1 MPVISA
7 FRKTLLNSQPL
18 PTDKNLNPLT
28 KPPIETFSGVNFGF
42 SDLVERQAEIE
53 QRSLTPN
60 ATPPENKFSISS
72 LRPEIVSTFRPFD
85 TFSLENYEEK
95 LSILSLEAKIEKN
108 DIDLIFSRINSQITG
123 SLEVKKVE
131 NISIASDLVDKY
143 FKIANVI
150 DKTRKGIDF
159 YGSSNLI
166 YASSKNMM
174 MRSDVSRGPRSSQE
188 SSNVIEEEFSINRT
202 FLGIDPSSFSNTV
215 LFRSLAT
222 SLMLPSSIIFSNIN
236 TGRFSSPFIYT
247 PVHSFLDRLSK
258 KDVSNIDDFISLE
271 SSLPSGHADRIQL
284 LSEAL
289 SFELTTTSGCIKNE
303 YPAPAMIVINDV
315 GYDQF
320 TPSFSGTS
328 PTLTNL
334 SVIKKIENDGII
346 KSIFILDPKNYSIG
360 TLSYYGSLES
370 FIEPAV
376 TDPSLGI
383 SFHNA
388 ASSLYSKAEEYLDK
402 VSKIRSI
409 NIENPLSP
417 TKIISECC
425 SKIYDS
431 GNSTSQQ
438 SSSKIEQIRQ
448 LAIISNLSSIIT
460 IQGIVPRYR
469 IFNILLAGSDLNTI
483 RQGDNASQT
492 ARSASAERN
501 AGSSG
506 VALANPI
513 IQSTRGMSGR
523 TKPTSQTDASSAR
536 TANQPQETNAINI
549 LTTQTFSTKDIRK
562 NILMGG
568 ELYPGIKPK
577 TRDEDSQ
584 KEKNDEGIKEKL
596 YQASKDTQAETFDPK
611 QTLGKKFA
619 VSECS
624 YEDILKSIYE
634 FRQNDVSSLNKEEN
648 TVSDIIEMI
657 RRLGFR
663 SNQNDPAPYM
673 TDKNLYQEFFD
684 AFPKTNDASNQNTVT
699 VASFLS
705 SITKPNTV
713 ATKMNDVYLSIS
725 RKFDTKAN
733 TVNYL
738 NTSKT
743 FTYQLDSSKIKFIIF
758 ELICSILSFLKSHS
772 VSSFEGQAPAT
783 YSMSMQSLTLKYVGS
798 DSALADDL
806 LYLKRLSEHTG
817 RFSNFSYSSKSFSSG
832 EIKNSMKNLDVL
844 NDILFERYHVIRSYL
859 RSYLSSISD
868 FNALMKSQDII
879 DFVQRV
885 KSLNKYDTIKNSSIE
900 SSTYRKFLFDE
911 SVNIENGKYLSQYS
925 YLNYITKNIGEI
937 ISHSPT
943 ILAIG
948 LPEKSIEELRRSN
961 DIPNFFSER
970 YIEIE
975 VSKRNL
981 QIDLPYF
988 TTTLRFFPFL
998 EVIPRISQESI
1009 DSNASS
1015 LGVWEI
1021 SKEFDYL
1028 IYNSSSSSW
1037 EKFNRDQALTIVI
1050 EKTGLTKSESLAI
1063 LLNHI
1068 LDSIYRLV
1076 HYVSFGTDLKMVGSG
1091 LDNMMSK
1098 SGYDF
1103 FKTFSFLG
1111 NLYVDVTIDQLV
1123 EKDNA
1128 TKSYRILPYSDLK
1141 KEVISKIDQ
1150 STHRMLTF
1158 IMKKFVFK
1166 NELIVSSFINQIPF
1180 ERVYFVGLCS
1190 GDFLINNQSISEEKN
1205 KYQLDIRSN
1214 ILDQFG
1220 IATENS
1226 SYGYIKFTDKEILGR
1241 MISHEFSSRVS
1252 LVSS

>member
-53 QRSLTPN
+53 QRSLSPN
-60 ATPPENKFSISS
+60 AIPPENKFSISS

-131 NISIASDLVDKY
+131 NISIASGLVDKY
-143 FKIANVI
+143 FKIANAI
-150 DKTRKGIDF
+150 DRTRKGIDF

-166 YASSKNMM
+166 YGSAKNTM
-174 MRSDVSRGPRSSQE
+174 MRSDVSRGPISNWQKE
-188 SSNVIEEEFSINRT
+188 SSNVTEEEFSINRT

-222 SLMLPSSIIFSNIN
+222 SLMLPSSTIFLN
-236 TGRFSSPFIYT
+236 TNTSFGRFSSPLIYT
-247 PVHSFLDRLSK
+247 PVHSFLDKLSK
-258 KDVSNIDDFISLE
+258 RDVSNIDDFISLE
-271 SSLPSGHADRIQL
+271 SSLPSDHADRIQL

-289 SFELTTTSGCIKNE
+289 SFELTTTSGCVKNE
-303 YPAPAMIVINDV
+303 YPSPATIVDNDV
-315 GYDQF
+315 GYNPF
-320 TPSFSGTS
+320 TPSFFGTS

-334 SVIKKIENDGII
+334 SIIRKTENDGKA
-346 KSIFILDPKNYSIG
+346 KSIFILDPKSYSNG
-360 TLSYYGSLES
+360 ASTYYGSLES

-383 SFHNA
+383 LFYNA
-388 ASSLYSKAEEYLDK
+388 ANSLYSKAEEYLDK

-409 NIENPLSP
+409 DTKNTLSP
-417 TKIISECC
+417 TKIVSECC
-425 SKIYDS
+425 SKIYES
-431 GNSTSQQ
+431 GNSTSQD
-438 SSSKIEQIRQ
+438 SSLKIDQIRQ
-448 LAIISNLSSIIT
+448 LVIMSNLCSIIT
-460 IQGIVPRYR
+460 IQGIVPRHR
-469 IFNILLAGSDLNTI
+469 IFNILLNDSTSRSVNVSQSSSAQFSVAGIAGIAN
-483 RQGDNASQT
+483 
-492 ARSASAERN
+492 SAVGAVRNLSGPKSTSSA
-501 AGSSG
+501 A
-506 VALANPI
+506 
-513 IQSTRGMSGR
+513 
-523 TKPTSQTDASSAR
+523 DASSAR
-536 TANQPQETNAINI
+536 TVSQSQTTSAISR
-549 LTTQTFSTKDIRK
+549 LTTQTLSTKDIQK
-562 NILMGG
+562 NYAQRI
-568 ELYPGIKPK
+568 ELYPGIKFQDGKNKKAKKPEDIK
-577 TRDEDSQ
+577 AILGGPPRDTSPENVQ
-584 KEKNDEGIKEKL
+584 P
-596 YQASKDTQAETFDPK
+596 TP
-611 QTLGKKFA
+611 GKKIA

-624 YEDILKSIYE
+624 YNDILKSIYE
-634 FRQNDVSSLNKEEN
+634 FKPGDVSSPNGEEN
-648 TVSDIIEMI
+648 TVSDIIKMI
-657 RRLGFR
+657 RRMGSR

-673 TDKNLYQEFFD
+673 TDKNIYQELFD
-684 AFPKTNDASNQNTVT
+684 AFPRTSDPSEQMRVS
-699 VASFLS
+699 VVSFVN
-705 SITKPNTV
+705 SITRPNTV
-713 ATKMNDVYLSIS
+713 AMKMNDVYLSIS
-725 RKFDTKAN
+725 RNFDAKSN
-733 TVNYL
+733 TVDYL
-738 NTSKT
+738 KTSKT
-743 FTYQLDSSKIKFIIF
+743 VTYQLDSSKIKFIIF

-772 VSSFEGQAPAT
+772 VSSFESQAPAT
-783 YSMSMQSLTLKYVGS
+783 YSMTEPPLSFHYVGS
-798 DSALADDL
+798 DSALRNDL
-806 LYLKRLSEHTG
+806 LYLKRLSEHAG
-817 RFSNFSYSSKSFSSG
+817 RFSTFSYSSESFRNN
-832 EIKNSMKNLDVL
+832 EITNSMKNLDTV
-844 NDILFERYHVIRSYL
+844 NDILFERYYVIRSYL
-859 RSYLSSISD
+859 SSYLSSISG
-868 FNALMKSQDII
+868 FNDLMKSQDII

-885 KSLNKYDTIKNSSIE
+885 KSLNKYDTIKNSSVE

-911 SVNIENGKYLSQYS
+911 SLNIDNGKYLSQYS

-961 DIPNFFSER
+961 DMPNFFSDR

-988 TTTLRFFPFL
+988 TTNIRFFPSL
-998 EVIPRISQESI
+998 EVIPKISQASI
-1009 DSNASS
+1009 DSNASG
-1015 LGVWEI
+1015 LGVWAI

-1028 IYNSSSSSW
+1028 IYNSFSNSW
-1037 EKFNRDQALTIVI
+1037 EKFNRDQALAIVI
-1050 EKTGLTKSESLAI
+1050 ENTGLTKSESLAI

-1076 HYVSFGTDLKMVGSG
+1076 HYVSFGTDLKMMGSG

-1190 GDFLINNQSISEEKN
+1190 GDFLINNQSISEESN

-1214 ILDQFG
+1214 ILNQFG
-1220 IATENS
+1220 IATENNL
-1226 SYGYIKFTDKEILGR
+1226 YGYIKFTDKEILGR